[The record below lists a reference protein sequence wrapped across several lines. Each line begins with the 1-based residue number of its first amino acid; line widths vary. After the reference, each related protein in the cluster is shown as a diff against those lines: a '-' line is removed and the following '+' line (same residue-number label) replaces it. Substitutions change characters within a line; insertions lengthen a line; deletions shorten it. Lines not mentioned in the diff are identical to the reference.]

1 MKEAHLRDFIAVV
14 ETGSV
19 RAAARKVGLTQAAV
33 SKNLTALERAFGVPL
48 LVRSSHGV
56 ETTEYG
62 RVLLRRARLADGELR
77 KAEEEIS
84 ALSGS
89 HQGIVS
95 VGLSST
101 AEWLLASR
109 AIEKFR
115 AVRRDALVSI
125 QGGTAVTMTGLLR
138 EGRLDFAIVP
148 AAPKLV
154 GEDLRADRLLS
165 TEMVIVARKGHPKA
179 HATGLA
185 ELAEC
190 EWILGARPG
199 DIEPA
204 IVSAF
209 TQAKLPLP
217 RFAVQRDSFS
227 ALIFLLMRTD
237 YVAITSWPPVQPF
250 CEAGLLSVIPIEV
263 KLAAMVQYL
272 ITSAQRPMTPNAR
285 LLADEFRR
293 AARSHRR

>member
-19 RAAARKVGLTQAAV
+19 RAAARKLGLTQAAV
-33 SKNLTALERAFGVPL
+33 SKNLTALERGFGVPL

-77 KAEEEIS
+77 KAEEEIA

-89 HQGIVS
+89 HEGIVS
-95 VGLSST
+95 IGLSST

-115 AVRRDALVSI
+115 AARPDSLVSI

-148 AAPKLV
+148 TAPKLV

-165 TEMVIVARKGHPKA
+165 TEMVIVARKGHPRA
-179 HATGLA
+179 HASGLA
-185 ELAEC
+185 ELVDS

-204 IVSAF
+204 IVAAF
-209 TQAKLPLP
+209 THAKLPLP

-227 ALIFLLMRTD
+227 ALVFLLMRTD
-237 YVAITSWPPVQPF
+237 YVSITSWPPVQPF
-250 CEAGLLSVIPIEV
+250 CEAGLLTVIPIDV

-272 ITSAQRPMTPNAR
+272 ITSAQRPLTPNAQ
-285 LLADEFRR
+285 LLADEFRK